1 MTIETRLANMK
12 KYQAEALKHPQKNKL
27 YLEDLALSIP
37 MFEEAVKNNVVTVQ
51 KGFDST
57 E

>member
-37 MFEEAVKNNVVTVQ
+37 MFEEAVKNNVVIVQ
-51 KGFDST
+51 KGFDSI